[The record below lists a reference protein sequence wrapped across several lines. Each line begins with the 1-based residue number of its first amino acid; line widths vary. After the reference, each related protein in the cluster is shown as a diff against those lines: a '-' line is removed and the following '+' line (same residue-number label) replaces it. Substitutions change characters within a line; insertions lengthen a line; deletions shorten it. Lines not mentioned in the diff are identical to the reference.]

1 MNNTGCATRTIFH
14 NETFIASNRQKVDKQ
29 IRAYALQRST
39 PMLSVAY
46 VNQIDRV
53 IAHAEF
59 TNNYKRGGAHA

>member
-29 IRAYALQRST
+29 IKEHALQRST
-39 PMLSVAY
+39 PMLSVVY